1 MYSKLLFANYSE
13 GICKA
18 AKQFDTIGRKNLP
31 ITSGEKQSDF
41 GQLAKKTDPRSHA
54 MIVVDNDTLAHIRNE
69 LRETTEICNHAQCIA
84 YPFE

>member
-1 MYSKLLFANYSE
+1 MLIIARVFARQPSNLIQLGE
-13 GICKA
+13 K
-18 AKQFDTIGRKNLP
+18 IGRKNLP
-31 ITSGEKQSDF
+31 ITSGEKQADC